1 MAVYSDFTDAQL
13 VTAFRA
19 GDQVAFAGI
28 YDRYADRIYSY
39 CLAML
44 RNRDDAVD
52 AAHEAFLK
60 AATRVDQLQS
70 PHRLRP
76 WLFTIARDEAHGS
89 GHHRAGVA
97 ASDHLT
103 ASIVHD
109 PDLAMGVTPDEL
121 RELVWSAADG
131 LVERDR
137 QMMLLHLVEGL
148 EGEDLAEA
156 MGVEI
161 SHLDE
166 LLSRMRDRV
175 ENALGAP
182 LIARLGSEDCTE
194 LPGIVGDGDRKF
206 DTDVTS
212 RVTRHVEGCDVCRE
226 RRAFL
231 LAPNNVLPVIMV
243 LPAPSGLRE
252 RVLGSVASVT
262 GVEGSRTGL
271 DWAKMGIFAAVAL
284 VIGLIGMAV
293 SAQFT
298 PMPATTT
305 IPAAE
310 PDGDEP
316 AAKSTT
322 STTEAASTTTVAGST
337 TSGATASAKL
347 QVSDATVDFG
357 TDGTTTEVGLTN
369 GGGEPS
375 SWTIASSTP
384 AISFS
389 PAGGEL
395 AGGVTVP
402 IQLTLDRAQIA
413 EGELGETLT
422 ISWEGGSVQVG
433 VVGTYEDIPVIHNP
447 QASPAQVQMSGGAS
461 CVNTQTTVSARVRDT
476 SPVESVVARWS
487 PTGSGGQETAM
498 SHVGNDIYEA
508 VIGPFTTAHTA
519 SVRIVGFD
527 ERGNA
532 GGATITVEVV
542 PCP

>member
-13 VTAFRA
+13 VTALRA

-39 CLAML
+39 FLAML
-44 RNRDDAVD
+44 RNRDAAVD
-52 AAHEAFLK
+52 AAHDAFLK
-60 AATRVDQLQS
+60 AATRLDQLHGS
-70 PHRLRP
+70 DRLRP
-76 WLFTIARDEAHGS
+76 WLFAIARDEAHGS
-89 GHHRAGVA
+89 GRHMAGVA
-97 ASDHLT
+97 VSGDLT
-103 ASIVHD
+103 ASVGDD
-109 PDLAMGVTPDEL
+109 PDLAMRVKHDEL
-121 RELVWSAADG
+121 RELVLSAAGG
-131 LVERDR
+131 LAERDR
-137 QMMLLHLVEGL
+137 QMMLLRLVEGL
-148 EGEDLAEA
+148 EGEDLAQA
-156 MGVEI
+156 MGVEV
-161 SHLDE
+161 SQLE
-166 LLSRMRDRV
+166 TLLSRMRDRV
-175 ENALGAP
+175 EKALGP
-182 LIARLGSEDCTE
+182 LLIARLGSEDCTE
-194 LPGIVGDGDRKF
+194 LPGVLRDVAGKSNI
-206 DTDVTS
+206 DVTS
-212 RVTRHVEGCDVCRE
+212 PVSTHVEGCEVCRE

-231 LAPNNVLPVIMV
+231 LAPENVLPVIMV
-243 LPAPSGLRE
+243 VPAPSGLRE

-284 VIGLIGMAV
+284 VVGLIGIAV

-298 PMPATTT
+298 PMLATTT
-305 IPAAE
+305 IPAAA
-310 PDGDEP
+310 PANDEP
-316 AAKSTT
+316 AVTSTT

-337 TSGATASAKL
+337 TSGATASATL
-347 QVSDATVDFG
+347 QVSDETVDFG
-357 TDGTTTEVGLTN
+357 TDGTTNEVGLTN
-369 GGGEPS
+369 GGGQSS

-395 AGGVTVP
+395 AGGATVP
-402 IQLTLDRAQIA
+402 IQLTLDRAQIP
-413 EGELGETLT
+413 EGDLGETLT
-422 ISWEGGSVQVG
+422 ISWEGGNVQVA
-433 VVGTYEDIPVIHNP
+433 VVGTHEDLPVIHNP

-476 SPVESVVARWS
+476 SPLGSVVVRWS